1 MINNKR
7 IAMVMPIKLNNE
19 RLPNK
24 NTRLLGGKPLLRW
37 QLDALNEI
45 ENIDKKYVFCSEDKI
60 IQYLPEGIEFLKR
73 SKELDLPTKNF
84 NDIFESFIEKV
95 SADIYIYAH
104 ATAPFIKKET
114 AIDCIEKVAYGE
126 NDSAFCAVKLQDFL
140 WKNGNPLNFNADK
153 MPRSQDLEII
163 WRETSGIYVFARNVF
178 AENHRRI
185 GKNPFIKEVS
195 YREAVDI
202 NNLEDYELACI
213 LANEGQV

>member
-24 NTRLLGGKPLLRW
+24 NTRLLGGKPLLTW
-37 QLDALNEI
+37 QLDVLNEI

-114 AIDCIEKVAYGE
+114 KVG
-126 NDSAFCAVKLQDFL
+126 S
-140 WKNGNPLNFNADK
+140 
-153 MPRSQDLEII
+153 
-163 WRETSGIYVFARNVF
+163 
-178 AENHRRI
+178 
-185 GKNPFIKEVS
+185 
-195 YREAVDI
+195 
-202 NNLEDYELACI
+202 
-213 LANEGQV
+213 

>member
-24 NTRLLGGKPLLRW
+24 NTRLLGGKPLLTW
-37 QLDALNEI
+37 QLDVLNEI

-114 AIDCIEKVAYGE
+114 TIDCIEKVAYGE

-178 AENHRRI
+178 VENHRRI

-213 LANEGQV
+213 LANEEQV